1 MAVRVTFHRGRK
13 AVRVTFKRK
22 KATAATKAARR
33 RRGAKLARKYKLVWK
48 AGRVWLKVKGGKL
61 RKIKQP
67 HR

>member
-1 MAVRVTFHRGRK
+1 MAVRVTFHHGRK
-13 AVRVTFKRK
+13 KVRVTFKRK
-22 KATAATKAARR
+22 VATAASKAAKR

-48 AGRVWLKVKGGKL
+48 NGRVWLKVGGKL